1 MGSHLGRI
9 KGGHS
14 EGWNPS
20 STVHTM
26 TDEVSSG
33 EKREISSCISETAMS
48 FVAALAPA
56 PSESRVMEKVSKQ
69 LYSSTDLGTLQRED
83 GSCRFTVEG
92 PHLLASTLDR
102 TFESNMGHYEANPC
116 RLQLGPYHSD
126 YGWDR
131 NRPTTVMSK
140 RLQHMYLQ
148 FYTTTLEFHG
158 MS

>member
-14 EGWNPS
+14 EGWKPS
-20 STVHTM
+20 STVPTM
-26 TDEVSSG
+26 TDEVDSG

-56 PSESRVMEKVSKQ
+56 PLESRVMEKVSEQ

-83 GSCRFTVEG
+83 GSCQFTVEG

-102 TFESNMGHYEANPC
+102 TFKSNMGHYETNPC

-131 NRPTTVMSK
+131 NHPTTVMSK
-140 RLQHMYLQ
+140 KIATHVFAVLRNNPLV
-148 FYTTTLEFHG
+148 
-158 MS
+158 